1 MAEYPASLIPG
12 MFVNAVDGNILEV
25 QAFMNE
31 FIGKILNE
39 ADCNAKVV
47 WDIPS
52 REDGTE
58 RSRHFEILRNGFVL
72 CYGAVSSSETVDD
85 MKVVESHRLHRE
97 VLRPRS
103 RDAGYIFVAKNT
115 GEGLK
120 LEFAIARCVEGDLD
134 ILPAL
139 VDPNMSTVYL
149 DKNYPR
155 EGPKEA
161 FRAFLAACIQLLPVP
176 TA

>member
-31 FIGKILNE
+31 FIGKILKE

-72 CYGAVSSSETVDD
+72 CYGAVSSR
-85 MKVVESHRLHRE
+85 KF
-97 VLRPRS
+97 
-103 RDAGYIFVAKNT
+103 FVPDLVT
-115 GEGLK
+115 L
-120 LEFAIARCVEGDLD
+120 ARCVEGDLD

-161 FRAFLAACIQLLPVP
+161 FRAFLAACIQLLLVP